1 MDKKIP
7 LTFDIMI
14 SSPLT
19 PINESLPSVY
29 RSAHHNGHQGYIDV
43 QSSDL
48 EGTA

>member
-19 PINESLPSVY
+19 PINESLPNVA
-29 RSAHHNGHQGYIDV
+29 RAK
-43 QSSDL
+43 
-48 EGTA
+48 